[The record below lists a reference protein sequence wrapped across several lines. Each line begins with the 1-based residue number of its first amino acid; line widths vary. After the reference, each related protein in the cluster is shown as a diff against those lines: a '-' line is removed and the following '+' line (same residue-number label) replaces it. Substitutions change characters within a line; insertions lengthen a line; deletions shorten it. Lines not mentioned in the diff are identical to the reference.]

1 MNKKVPEITESVEDL
16 KGLLRQAKKKHEI
29 QRLNV
34 LYLLKSGAAK
44 NRIQVAKL
52 LGVDRTSVGTWLA
65 AYETGGLAKLLK
77 RGYAPGRVAIL
88 TEQQQEVLRKALEKP
103 EGFHSYVQ
111 IQDYIAQTF
120 GVKMNYKAVYAM
132 VHDKWGAKLKVPRP
146 SHEKKKRCRVG
157 DVPC

>member
-16 KGLLRQAKKKHEI
+16 KSLLRQAKKKHEI
-29 QRLNV
+29 QRLNA

-65 AYETGGLAKLLK
+65 AYETGGLTELLK
-77 RGYAPGRVAIL
+77 RGYAPGRVPIL
-88 TEQQQEVLRKALEKP
+88 TEQQQTLLRKALEKP

-111 IQDYIAQTF
+111 IQEYIAQTF
-120 GVKMNYKAVYAM
+120 GVEMNYKAVYAM
-132 VHDKWGAKLKVPRP
+132 VHDKWGAKLKVPRS
-146 SHEKKKRCRVG
+146 SHEKKTL
-157 DVPC
+157 